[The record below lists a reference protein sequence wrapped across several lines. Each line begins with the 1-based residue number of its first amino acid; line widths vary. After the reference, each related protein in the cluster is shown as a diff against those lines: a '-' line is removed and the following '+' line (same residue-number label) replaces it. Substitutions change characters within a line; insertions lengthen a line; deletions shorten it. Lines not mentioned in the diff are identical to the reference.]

1 VKDSKK
7 REKER
12 LNPKA
17 IGEMREWLTTM
28 PLSVQSP
35 EKSLRY
41 IADFVAVAANL
52 RLPQNSR
59 ILELGAGSC
68 WPSEWLYRMGYRT
81 VSSDIAI
88 DMLRLGRE
96 RFQHLRRERDNYALD
111 AHFVCGDAEE
121 LPFADG
127 VFDAVVIFNAFHHFP
142 DLSAAL
148 VEIGRVLN
156 ETGRFIFAEPGEGH
170 SMSDEAQR
178 EMDEHGVLE
187 RDILIEEVARL
198 SKEAG
203 FTSAGVILNRF
214 PDALVP
220 CEDWGRFAVPYRGLR
235 GKSRFMS
242 DLVERQ
248 KKHPCLVLSKG
259 EEEALDSRRPGLLK
273 AALKVVDLPASVQAG
288 HPFLIR
294 VEAANRGDT
303 RWISQGTFLSTGA
316 MNRGEGGYVNLGVK
330 LKSADGTLLDDNYGR
345 GRFREDVPP
354 GGRVEISALLKAPGE
369 SGRFQLKLDLVD
381 EGVAWFEDCGSA
393 TVSADL
399 RVIPAERE
407 PLFESP
413 FPDLL
418 EAGITLETLALPER
432 AGGELRAAV
441 TVRNRGNTLWLMK
454 TPEGD
459 PPAFGGGYVRC
470 GLQLRDGKGRLLDLN
485 YGRLSLPADV
495 APGDEAILP
504 VTVQVPEKPGSY
516 RLVFDMVNER
526 ICWFAEVGS
535 SPVSLEF
542 TVPEAGG
549 D

>member
-96 RFQHLRRERDNYALD
+96 RFEPLRRERDNFALD

-121 LPFADG
+121 LPFGDG
-127 VFDAVVIFNAFHHFP
+127 VFDAVVIFNALHHFP

-148 VEIGRVLN
+148 AEIGRVL
-156 ETGRFIFAEPGEGH
+156 TGTGKFIFAEPGEGH
-170 SMSDEAQR
+170 SRSDEARR

-187 RDILIEEVARL
+187 RDILIEEIARL
-198 SKEAG
+198 SKDAG
-203 FTSAGVILNRF
+203 FATAGVILNRF

-220 CEDWGRFAVPYRGLR
+220 CEDWERFAIPYRGLR
-235 GKSRFMS
+235 AKSRFMS
-242 DLVERQ
+242 DLVDRQ
-248 KKHPCLVLSKG
+248 KRHPCLVLSKG
-259 EEEALDSRRPGLLK
+259 DEEVLDSRRPGLLK
-273 AALKVVDLPASVQAG
+273 ADLKVLDIPSSVQAG
-288 HPFLIR
+288 HPFLVK
-294 VEAANRGDT
+294 VEAVNRGDT
-303 RWISQGTFLSTGA
+303 RWISQGTFLSAGA
-316 MNRGEGGYVNLGVK
+316 MNRGEGGYVNLGLK
-330 LKSADGTLLDDNYGR
+330 LKSADGTVLDDNYGR

-354 GGRVEISALLKAPGE
+354 GGRVEISAILKAPPE
-369 SGRFQLKLDLVD
+369 PGRFQLKLDLVD

-393 TVSADL
+393 TAAADL
-399 RVIPAERE
+399 AVVPAEEE

-413 FPDLL
+413 FPDRL
-418 EAGITLETLALPER
+418 EAGISLETLALPER
-432 AGGELRAAV
+432 PGGELRAAV

-454 TPEGD
+454 SPEGD

-470 GLQLRDGKGRLLDLN
+470 GLQLRDDERRLLDLN
-485 YGRLSLPADV
+485 YGRLSLPADL
-495 APGDEAILP
+495 APGDEAILAAAVP
-504 VTVQVPEKPGSY
+504 VPEKPGRY
-516 RLVFDMVNER
+516 CLVFDMVDER
-526 ICWFAEVGS
+526 ICWFADAGS
-535 SPVSLEF
+535 SPASLEF
-542 TVPEAGG
+542 TVPEAG
-549 D
+549 